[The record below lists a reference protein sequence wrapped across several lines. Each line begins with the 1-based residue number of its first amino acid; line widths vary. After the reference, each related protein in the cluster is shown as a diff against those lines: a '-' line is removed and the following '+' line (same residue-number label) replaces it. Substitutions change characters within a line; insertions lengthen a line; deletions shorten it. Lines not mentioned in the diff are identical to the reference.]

1 MIFRNVDGELIEIS
15 RFDFTNDKLF
25 YQKIMNVKQSFSKL
39 IEINKNKNDKNTT
52 INYSNYSNYSI
63 SKLVM
68 N

>member
-52 INYSNYSNYSI
+52 INYSNYTIKKCVNC
-63 SKLVM
+63 
-68 N
+68 